1 MKEQIISQIIIPVLG
16 VVICTILEVGRRQ
29 IKAYLNSKQGLIEK
43 ESKALQ
49 QSMGIEQ
56 YNKDVSVIKQAVQ
69 AAEQMGKEFNWTGE
83 MKNSKV
89 LKLIE
94 GKTGLTDEEIY
105 NIIKACVLQVN
116 SLKTV
121 NTGTNETKN
130 AVQSNATI
138 AK

>member
-1 MKEQIISQIIIPVLG
+1 MKEQIIIQIIIPVLG
-16 VVICTILEVGRRQ
+16 AIICTILEIGRRE

-43 ESKALQ
+43 GNKALE

-56 YNKDVSVIKQAVQ
+56 YNKDVATVKQAVQ

-116 SLKTV
+116 SLKSPNSNVKSSVTV
-121 NTGTNETKN
+121 QATK
-130 AVQSNATI
+130 
-138 AK
+138 